1 MSWQE
6 HSGAC
11 PSDWL
16 PLLDHR
22 FDPEAAEP
30 ADWPRLRTHLDGCA
44 RCREEACAI
53 DPTLAFGRMPEVQID
68 AADIASMKQAVA
80 TLRRGRAL
88 ETESAAAEAPLAG
101 LSIGRFSL
109 SRRAMAWAAAVTLVV
124 AGGSLAERA
133 LWDGRQAV
141 AVSEPTVEE
150 PAFAVDEAL
159 ATERIE
165 IASDPR
171 LILDDMAMEMLAEDI
186 ADGPIVESIDP
197 GSTVYTL
204 ASQPSSTRAA
214 VAWVINP
221 SVELRPPGV

>member
-1 MSWQE
+1 MSRQE
-6 HSGAC
+6 GSRGC

-22 FDPEAAEP
+22 FDPEVAEP
-30 ADWPRLRTHLDGCA
+30 ADWPRLRAHLDGCA

-53 DPTLAFGRMPEVQID
+53 DPTLAFGRLPEVYVD

-80 TLRRGRAL
+80 TLRRGREL
-88 ETESAAAEAPLAG
+88 ETESAAVEKQLPR
-101 LSIGRFSL
+101 GRFAL
-109 SRRAMAWAAAVTLVV
+109 SRRVMGWAAAVTLVV
-124 AGGSLAERA
+124 AGGGLAERA
-133 LWDGRQAV
+133 LQDGRQAV
-141 AVSEPTVEE
+141 AEPDSMVEE
-150 PAFAVDEAL
+150 ASASDQTF

-165 IASDPR
+165 IVADPR
-171 LILDDMAMEMLAEDI
+171 LILDDLAADVLANDI